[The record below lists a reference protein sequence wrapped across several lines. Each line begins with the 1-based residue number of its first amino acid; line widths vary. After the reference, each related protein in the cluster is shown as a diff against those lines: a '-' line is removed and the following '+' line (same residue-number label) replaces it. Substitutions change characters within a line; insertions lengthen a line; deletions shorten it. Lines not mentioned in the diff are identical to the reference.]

1 MNIVVLD
8 GYTLNPGDLSWKDLE
23 ALGTLTVYDKTAAGS
38 VSGRAKEAEI
48 VLTNKTVL
56 TREIIETLPKL
67 RYIGVLAT
75 GFNTVDIEAA
85 RERGIPV
92 CNIPAYSTDSV
103 AQLVFAFI
111 LEMAMQTAAHDA
123 DVKAGGWCRCEHFCY
138 RVAPITELKGKTL
151 GIIGFG
157 NIGRKTA
164 EIGAAFGMEIVYA
177 NRSPKTADSPLL
189 KNARQLPLE
198 NLLACADFV
207 SLNVP
212 QNEATA
218 RMVNRGFLA
227 GMKPGARLIN
237 TGRGGLVDEAA
248 VAEALRS
255 GRLGGY
261 AADVLSDEP
270 PAPGN
275 PLLSAPNTLITPHI
289 AWQSTEARQRL
300 MDIAVANVRAF
311 LSGRPQN
318 RVG

>member
-1 MNIVVLD
+1 MDIVVLD
-8 GYTLNPGDLSWKDLE
+8 GYTLNPGDLSWKDLKS
-23 ALGTLTVYDKTAAGS
+23 LGTLTVYDKTAADS
-38 VSGRAKEAEI
+38 IFERAKEAEI

-75 GFNTVDIEAA
+75 GYNTVDI
-85 RERGIPV
+85 
-92 CNIPAYSTDSV
+92 D
-103 AQLVFAFI
+103 AFI

-164 EIGAAFGMEIVYA
+164 EIGAAFGMEIVYT
-177 NRSPKTADSPLL
+177 NRSPKMSDSPLL

-212 QNEATA
+212 QTEATA
-218 RMVNRGFLA
+218 RMVNSDFIGK
-227 GMKPGARLIN
+227 MKPRAKLIN
-237 TGRGGLVDEAA
+237 TGRGGLIDETA
-248 VAEALRS
+248 VAEALRD
-255 GRLGGY
+255 GRLSGY
-261 AADVLSDEP
+261 AADVLSVEP
-270 PAPGN
+270 PTPDN

-300 MDIAVANVRAF
+300 MDIAVANVKAF
-311 LSGRPQN
+311 LIGQPQN
-318 RVG
+318 RVN

>member
-123 DVKAGGWCRCEHFCY
+123 DVKAGGWCRCDHFCY

-164 EIGAAFGMEIVYA
+164 EIGAAFGMKIVYT
-177 NRSPKTADSPLL
+177 NRSPKMSDSPLL

-198 NLLACADFV
+198 NLLACADY
-207 SLNVP
+207 
-212 QNEATA
+212 E
-218 RMVNRGFLA
+218 
-227 GMKPGARLIN
+227 
-237 TGRGGLVDEAA
+237 TG
-248 VAEALRS
+248 S
-255 GRLGGY
+255 Q
-261 AADVLSDEP
+261 AD
-270 PAPGN
+270 
-275 PLLSAPNTLITPHI
+275 
-289 AWQSTEARQRL
+289 
-300 MDIAVANVRAF
+300 
-311 LSGRPQN
+311 
-318 RVG
+318 

>member
-1 MNIVVLD
+1 M
-8 GYTLNPGDLSWKDLE
+8 
-23 ALGTLTVYDKTAAGS
+23 
-38 VSGRAKEAEI
+38 
-48 VLTNKTVL
+48 
-56 TREIIETLPKL
+56 
-67 RYIGVLAT
+67 
-75 GFNTVDIEAA
+75 
-85 RERGIPV
+85 
-92 CNIPAYSTDSV
+92 
-103 AQLVFAFI
+103 
-111 LEMAMQTAAHDA
+111 
-123 DVKAGGWCRCEHFCY
+123 
-138 RVAPITELKGKTL
+138 KGKTL

-177 NRSPKTADSPLL
+177 NRSPKMSDSPLL

-300 MDIAVANVRAF
+300 MDTAVANVRAF

-318 RVG
+318 RVN

>member
-1 MNIVVLD
+1 MDIVVLD
-8 GYTLNPGDLSWKDLE
+8 GYTLNPGDLSWKDLKS
-23 ALGTLTVYDKTAAGS
+23 LGTLTVYDKTAADS
-38 VSGRAKEAEI
+38 IFERAKEAEI

-75 GFNTVDIEAA
+75 GYNTVDIDAA

-123 DVKAGGWCRCEHFCY
+123 DVKAGGWRRCEHFCY

-164 EIGAAFGMEIVYA
+164 EIGAAFGMEIVYT
-177 NRSPKTADSPLL
+177 NRSPKMSDSPLL

-212 QNEATA
+212 QTEATA
-218 RMVNRGFLA
+218 RMVNSDFIGK
-227 GMKPGARLIN
+227 MKPGAKLIN

-300 MDIAVANVRAF
+300 MDTAVANVRAF